1 MRISYMKSIGT
12 NVTFIL
18 IGICIIGIW
27 RGAWMLMD
35 TYLGET
41 ERSAWISLG
50 VGTLLLLEIQG
61 DMIFT

>member
-1 MRISYMKSIGT
+1 MKSIGT
-12 NVTFIL
+12 NVTYIL
-18 IGICIIGIW
+18 IGICVVAIW

-41 ERSAWISLG
+41 ENSAWITFG
-50 VGTLLLLEIQG
+50 VGTLVLLEIQG